1 MSVVVAMAEQPP
13 TTARLAP
20 APPERDVLLA
30 TKLHVPRP
38 RSGFVPRPRLLE
50 RLSEGTAH
58 ELTLVCAPAGFGKTS
73 VLAEWARCGPQP
85 VAWLS
90 LDGGDS
96 DPARFWR
103 YVAASLD
110 RLRPGIAD
118 RVAALLHGP
127 QQPPLE
133 AVLTAVVNELA
144 GGDRRSC
151 WSWTTIT

>member
-1 MSVVVAMAEQPP
+1 
-13 TTARLAP
+13 
-20 APPERDVLLA
+20 
-30 TKLHVPRP
+30 
-38 RSGFVPRPRLLE
+38 
-50 RLSEGTAH
+50 
-58 ELTLVCAPAGFGKTS
+58 VCAPAGFGKTS

-118 RVAALLHGP
+118 RS
-127 QQPPLE
+127 PPCS
-133 AVLTAVVNELA
+133 TARNS
-144 GGDRRSC
+144 RRWRRC
-151 WSWTTIT
+151 